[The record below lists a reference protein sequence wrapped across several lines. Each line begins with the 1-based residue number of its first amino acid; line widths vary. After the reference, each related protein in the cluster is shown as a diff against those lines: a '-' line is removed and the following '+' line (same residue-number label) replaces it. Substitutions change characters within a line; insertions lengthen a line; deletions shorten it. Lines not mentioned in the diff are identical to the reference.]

1 MATDLNI
8 TIPYGGGNAAST
20 ALSSHQATSYV
31 WLGGSTG
38 RMYLS
43 VRFQSNPNM
52 LITDVFETNDMRM
65 SDGRTVTSLAKQAQ
79 MVTHA
84 SYSGKVVLV
93 KLNDTTAL
101 IKNIYSTTSCYMYV
115 VEIDESNNHRVKY
128 HYIGSVSG
136 GDNNWNNTNGVA
148 NLYSAQSYFAYQLK
162 ENKVV
167 TYDATSNSSP
177 YYKFTERTWDPVS
190 KTLTSAVI
198 TTGLYNNSTQ
208 RDTERGLI
216 DTYLVDGGEYTN
228 PTLSGNANG
237 FWQNT
242 HTSNYGQWITPVVDR
257 LGRMHFQM
265 TSSSSNGTQ
274 NAQGIRSTSQQNFT
288 VVYDPSL
295 DSWTTCS
302 MGGYWNSSS
311 GQTNVTYSNENY
323 FNVWL
328 PLDTRRRDHVGY
340 SFGNGDGAP
349 KDELVSHSFITV
361 GKNYMDV
368 WSRDPE
374 SDATRVKYR
383 HDDSDDKSDTGS
395 EQRVI
400 QAMWL
405 DKDHFVVFYCNRFNN
420 GYWRNNYDNGN
431 SPAASQDGGIRYKV
445 IRYLDEFMADVVKFG
460 HIDSQYGYGNISQI
474 MHPFKKIDE
483 RTLISECFNHM
494 VTLWVPNIVPV
505 AANDLYTMEEDAVLT
520 VSDTN
525 LGVLAN
531 DSDLDGD
538 SLEVLSTLTV
548 EPFAGSAS
556 MSSDGSF
563 TYTPNANFTGTDS
576 FSYRVVDNAG
586 GFADGIVYITVTPKA
601 DSPTVQSDVYSIP
614 EDTTLSVADIS
625 LGVLA
630 NDLDVDGDTLTV
642 DTTPVSPTSNGSLTL
657 NADGTFTYTPNANF
671 NGTDSFEYKVE
682 DGTGNAESG
691 TVTINVTSVNDT
703 PISVADTYSVVEDTV
718 LSVNAEAGV
727 LANDTDVE
735 SGSLTIDPTPVQ
747 DVVNGSLVLSSDGS
761 FTYTPSANYHGVELF
776 TYEVIDADGGKSQ
789 QSATITVTPVNDAPV
804 ALSDAYTIDE
814 DNTLEVVDLSL
825 AIVANDSDVDGDTIT
840 VDTTPVQDVAN
851 GTLTLTS
858 DGKFTYVP
866 DPNFAGSDFFI
877 YKVSD
882 TSGEEAQA
890 RVDITV
896 NQVNDIPQ
904 PGIVSYSTQ
913 EDTPLTVVDAGVGIL
928 KETTDIEGDALTVNT
943 TPVVDTSNGT
953 LVLSEDGTFSY
964 APDQNFNGSDTFTY
978 EVTDSAGNSATGVV
992 NISVS
997 SVNDNPVSGDRAF
1010 SVNENTTE
1018 NAVPEL
1024 TATDVDGTIAG
1035 YKLMATPNSGG
1046 TLVTPEGTWTIG
1058 HTIPVTDAGS
1068 VLYTPASG
1076 FYGVET
1082 FDYVAVDNE
1091 GGESTGSV
1099 VTATVV
1105 EVTLTPS
1112 LTGAAASYTMTEGQ
1126 DTIVTVV
1133 DSSGEDVTWSYAV
1146 TSGSLSEATVSA
1158 VDNVFTVSPGSVDE
1172 SFTLT
1177 FTATGTA
1184 GTDSMVSEFTYTAP
1198 VVATESS
1205 YPLSS
1210 DLEGSQVLFL
1220 DPSVGTTSSWT
1231 NTASPTNP
1239 ATTALQFD
1247 VANVSLENNGTSN
1260 IGYIM
1265 DASSTIEP
1273 ATGFD
1278 RANSGYQY
1286 EETRLGSDYDGAGS
1300 GDYTLTYWVKTTSTA
1315 AHSGSYAHGMG
1326 LGGDTNTDG
1335 GISSGISNGQIV
1347 WSYYDG
1353 GWNRAFSTGTV
1364 NDGAWHCIVMTYNN
1378 GTLNMYIDGV
1388 LDSTHAGVSY
1398 SPGKYV
1404 FDHVGSALADAA
1416 FVGTMGAIRVFS
1428 TELTSEE
1435 VESVFNVDAEQYGMT
1450 PIEEAPAD
1458 PNTFAV
1464 TAQNGKYYIDGQ
1476 EAPTL
1481 TLTRGETYT
1490 FNVDAAG
1497 HPLFFHDNSYWAS
1510 GQYANELGSIHG
1522 VTGSRTETITYT
1534 VPANAPNTIWYN
1546 CGVHSG
1552 MGGTFTIVD

>member
-8 TIPYGGGNAAST
+8 TIPYGGGNAAVT
-20 ALSSHQATSYV
+20 TLSSHQATSYV

-65 SDGRTVTSLAKQAQ
+65 ADGRTVTSLAKQAQ

-84 SYSGKVVLV
+84 TYNGKVVLT

-101 IKNIYSTTSCYMYV
+101 IKNIYSTMYAYMYV

-128 HYIGSVSG
+128 HYIGSVNG
-136 GDNNWNNTNGVA
+136 GDQNWSTTSGVT
-148 NLYSAQSYFAYQLK
+148 NLYSAQSYFSYQLK

-167 TYDATSNSSP
+167 TFDANYTTSP
-177 YYKFTERTWDPVS
+177 YYFFTERTWDPVA
-190 KTLTSAVI
+190 KTLTSKVI
-198 TTGLYNNSTQ
+198 TTGRYNNSDH
-208 RDTERGLI
+208 RDSERGL
-216 DTYLVDGGEYTN
+216 YGEYRYGDAARQY
-228 PTLSGNANG
+228 PTLSGNTQDY
-237 FWQNT
+237 WSST
-242 HTSNYGQWITPVVDR
+242 HNHNYGQWITPIVDR
-257 LGRMHFQM
+257 LGRIHFQL
-265 TSSSSNGTQ
+265 TSSTSSGTS
-274 NAQGIRSTSQQNFT
+274 NPENIRSTQTQNYT
-288 VVYDPSL
+288 TVYDPAADNWSICYM
-295 DSWTTCS
+295 DGKWA
-302 MGGYWNSSS
+302 NSF
-311 GQTNVTYSNENY
+311 GQSNTTYSNENH

-328 PLDTRRRDHVGY
+328 PLDTRRRDHEGY
-340 SFGNGDGAP
+340 SWSQDTTKN
-349 KDELVSHSFITV
+349 ELVAHSFITP
-361 GKNYMDV
+361 GKNYMNV
-368 WSRDPE
+368 WSRDAE
-374 SDATRVKYR
+374 TNATKVKYR
-383 HDDSDDKSDTGS
+383 NDDSGDNSDTGS

-420 GYWRNNYDNGN
+420 SYWRNNYNNGN
-431 SPAASQDGGIRYKV
+431 SPSHNQDGGIRYKV
-445 IRYLDEFMADVVKFG
+445 IRYLDEFMADVVKYG

-525 LGVLAN
+525 LGVLVN

-548 EPFAGSAS
+548 DPFAGSAS
-556 MSSDGSF
+556 INSDGSF

-642 DTTPVSPTSNGSLTL
+642 DTTPVAPTQNGSLTL
-657 NADGTFTYTPNANF
+657 NSDGTFTYVPNSNF

-858 DGKFTYVP
+858 DGKFTYIP

-896 NQVNDIPQ
+896 NQVNDTPQ

-928 KETTDIEGDALTVNT
+928 KETTDIEGDTLTVNT
-943 TPVVDTSNGT
+943 TPVVDVSNGT

-978 EVTDSAGNSATGVV
+978 EVTDSAGNSASGVV

-997 SVNDNPVSGDRAF
+997 SVNDDPVSGDRAF

-1024 TATDVDGTIAG
+1024 TATDVDGTVTG

-1058 HTIPVTDAGS
+1058 HTIPATDAGS

-1105 EVTLTPS
+1105 EVTLAPS

-1184 GTDSMVSEFTYTAP
+1184 GADSMVSEFTYTAP
-1198 VVATESS
+1198 VVVTESS

-1220 DPSVGTTSSWT
+1220 DPSVGTNSSWT

-1239 ATTALQFD
+1239 ATTPLAFS
-1247 VANVSLENNGTSN
+1247 VSGTSFENNGTKN
-1260 IGYIM
+1260 IAYVMTG
-1265 DASSTIEP
+1265 SSQIE
-1273 ATGFD
+1273 ATTQ
-1278 RANSGYQY
+1278 RSHTNYNNAEN
-1286 EETRLGSDYDGAGS
+1286 RLGSDYDGSAGS
-1300 GDYTLTYWVKTTSTA
+1300 EYTVSMWLKTTSGA
-1315 AHSGSYAHGMG
+1315 VDSGTYLHGMG
-1326 LGGDTNTDG
+1326 LGGDTNDDG
-1335 GISSGISNGQIV
+1335 AVSTGISAGRV
-1347 WSYYDG
+1347 AWFHYDG
-1353 GWNRAFSTGTV
+1353 SWYKKFTTTTV
-1364 NDGAWHCIVMTYNN
+1364 NDGEWHNVVWAYNN
-1378 GTLNMYIDGV
+1378 GSLNIYIDGV
-1388 LDSTHAGVSY
+1388 LDTTVPSAGY
-1398 SPGKYV
+1398 SAGYYI
-1404 FDHVGSALADAA
+1404 FDYIGTALSDSAFSGSFGAL
-1416 FVGTMGAIRVFS
+1416 RVFAE
-1428 TELTSEE
+1428 ELTAGE

-1546 CGVHSG
+1546 CGVHAN
-1552 MGGTFTIVD
+1552 MGGAFSIVD